1 MVGISS
7 ESGIVER
14 LAAEV
19 GLWGGSW
26 PAKYL
31 ELPLGLPTHLLLVF
45 ILNPSQRGKEGK
57 MRNFLWE
64 GGGEHKKDHLV
75 RWNLFQDCRNRESE
89 LLEKF
94 QSITD
99 REVISEITIEEGV
112 MCL

>member
-1 MVGISS
+1 MGK
-7 ESGIVER
+7 R
-14 LAAEV
+14 L
-19 GLWGGSW
+19 
-26 PAKYL
+26 
-31 ELPLGLPTHLLLVF
+31 
-45 ILNPSQRGKEGK
+45 EGNV
-57 MRNFLWE
+57 RNFLWE

-75 RWNLFQDCRNRESE
+75 WWNFFQDGRKRESK